1 MGFSDSLGAF
11 FHIQVFQDVNHYYF
25 IKGFALEVS
34 DVVQEAVHQR
44 HAPRGG
50 YDLVSPE
57 GPLLEEFLL
66 VTVERVIG
74 GIRDEV
80 VGRQEEAAGAAGGIG
95 DQAGLIWVVMI
106 TSAANRRWP
115 DDLDLEDRYGEA
127 GLPAP
132 SVVRPSKIATI
143 EASAAESIGR
153 LDEARLAVVMETIRR
168 WL

>member
-1 MGFSDSLGAF
+1 MPDFERG
-11 FHIQVFQDVNHYYF
+11 
-25 IKGFALEVS
+25 
-34 DVVQEAVHQR
+34 DVVRIPFPYTDRNTRQHR
-44 HAPRGG
+44 PG
-50 YDLVSPE
+50 LVVS
-57 GPLLEEFLL
+57 
-66 VTVERVIG
+66 
-74 GIRDEV
+74 
-80 VGRQEEAAGAAGGIG
+80 AGGIG
-95 DQAGLIWVVMI
+95 DQVGLIWVVMI

-143 EASAAESIGR
+143 EASAAERIGR

>member
-1 MGFSDSLGAF
+1 MPDFERG
-11 FHIQVFQDVNHYYF
+11 
-25 IKGFALEVS
+25 
-34 DVVQEAVHQR
+34 DVVRIPFPYTDRNTRQHR
-44 HAPRGG
+44 PG
-50 YDLVSPE
+50 LVVS
-57 GPLLEEFLL
+57 
-66 VTVERVIG
+66 
-74 GIRDEV
+74 
-80 VGRQEEAAGAAGGIG
+80 AGGIG

-168 WL
+168 WLCPQRRCCVTCSESSGRRRLRA